1 MADIVQYTLEPT
13 LRVEAFV
20 GAARELF
27 YMPAPSASA
36 NRSTVELTRPQT
48 KRQAKRIKPIDTVKT
63 HLRRIERREWQ
74 LWIVAILVSLVLLA
88 GLMAFILPGL
98 GLQENKLSLHLL
110 PPVVQG
116 LVALVL
122 IFDIYTIF
130 QQLQIHRMRNR
141 LAEREE
147 LFRLISEN
155 AADMIAVVDMDGRR
169 IFNSDAYQKIL
180 GYSAEELKNSSSM
193 DQIHPDDRERVKA
206 AAGEA
211 RRSGVGKNLE
221 YRIRHKNGTWLVL
234 ESTSSVIGDASGVPE
249 KLVIVN
255 RDITARKQASEAL
268 RLSEVSFRSVI
279 ENAPYG
285 IYRAQ
290 ASGKLLLVNPALQKM
305 LGYDSQAELLLL
317 NLTTDVYVDP
327 LEHQRVNDLFTKQKE
342 FTDVQ
347 VDWKRKDGTPIKARC
362 SGWFVKSAIDG
373 AAYFEVFAEDVT
385 EKWLLERQLRM
396 AQKMEAVGRLSG
408 GIAHDFN
415 NLLGV
420 IIGYSQVLKRT
431 LPPGSAF
438 LEHAEEIEKAG
449 QRAASLTRQL
459 LAFSR
464 QQVLAPAVLN
474 LNSLISEMEKM
485 LPRLIGEDIEIII
498 ALDPA
503 IGRVKADHGQLEQ
516 VVMNLAV
523 NARDAMPDGGKVAIT
538 TANAVLDETW
548 TRSHPGSKAGDFVM
562 LSVADTG
569 TGIDSETLAHIFE
582 PFFTTKERGK
592 GTGLGL
598 ATVYGV
604 VKQSGGYVW
613 VESALGKGTAFQIYL
628 PRIEE
633 LVSVPEPVAPIV
645 EAFRGAETILLV
657 EDADALRKLTHMLL
671 EQHGYHVLVAAN
683 GAAALQLV
691 EQKPERIDL
700 LLTDVIMPGLNGR
713 ALAERLEIL
722 QPSLKVLY
730 MSGYTDD
737 AIVNHGVLESGTQ
750 LLHKPFS
757 EESLIRKVREV
768 LDADAGVPP
777 VLAAPLILTKT

>member
-1 MADIVQYTLEPT
+1 M
-13 LRVEAFV
+13 
-20 GAARELF
+20 
-27 YMPAPSASA
+27 
-36 NRSTVELTRPQT
+36 ELTRPQT

-431 LPPGSAF
+431 LPPGTAF

-485 LPRLIGEDIEIII
+485 LPRLIGEDIEIVI

-523 NARDAMPDGGKVAIT
+523 NARDAMPDGGKVVIT

-777 VLAAPLILTKT
+777 ILAEPLILTKT